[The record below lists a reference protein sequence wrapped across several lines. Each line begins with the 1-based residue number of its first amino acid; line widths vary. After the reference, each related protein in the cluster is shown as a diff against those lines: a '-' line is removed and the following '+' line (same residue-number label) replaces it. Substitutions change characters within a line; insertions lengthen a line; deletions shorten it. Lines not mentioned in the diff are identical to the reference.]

1 MRKVKVIYSGRV
13 QGVGFRMTTRDIAMR
28 FPVSGTVCNVSDGT
42 VEMEAVGE
50 EAILSQFLGAIDERF
65 SRNIE
70 NALIDW
76 SDGRLGEF
84 VGFRVLPDKW
94 GG

>member
-13 QGVGFRMTTRDIAMR
+13 QGVGFRMTTQQIAFR
-28 FPVSGTVCNVSDGT
+28 FEVSGTVCNVSDGT
-42 VEMEAVGE
+42 VELVAVGAQQE
-50 EAILSQFLGAIDERF
+50 LSQFLAAIDERF

-84 VGFRVLPDKW
+84 IGFSVLPDKW